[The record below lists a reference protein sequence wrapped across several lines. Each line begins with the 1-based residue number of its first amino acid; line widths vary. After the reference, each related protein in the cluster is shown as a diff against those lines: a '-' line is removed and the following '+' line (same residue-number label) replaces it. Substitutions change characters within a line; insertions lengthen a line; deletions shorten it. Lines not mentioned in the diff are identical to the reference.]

1 MSELGQTND
10 DLHNVLVGL
19 ENATIIVGM
28 DLRIRR
34 FTASA
39 ERLLNMVPADVG
51 RSISFLDTFTGVDF
65 RAKVSQVIDTLASVE
80 EDILSRNQRWYSLR
94 ITPYK
99 TLDHAIRGAVI
110 TLADIDARKRSAAL
124 TRDVGEYAGKFLAAI
139 NHPLLIL
146 DNRFRIVWANDSYYE
161 RFNVVPQE
169 TIGNIF
175 PSSGDPLSTG
185 GKVRERLEET
195 LRTGEA
201 FREYEVPLR
210 LPTDGER
217 KVKLGASLVPV
228 ATESALILVSIED

>member
-1 MSELGQTND
+1 
-10 DLHNVLVGL
+10 
-19 ENATIIVGM
+19 
-28 DLRIRR
+28 
-34 FTASA
+34 
-39 ERLLNMVPADVG
+39 
-51 RSISFLDTFTGVDF
+51 
-65 RAKVSQVIDTLASVE
+65 
-80 EDILSRNQRWYSLR
+80 
-94 ITPYK
+94 
-99 TLDHAIRGAVI
+99 
-110 TLADIDARKRSAAL
+110 RKRSAAL